1 MIAEIP
7 LVFDCAGDQLVGV
20 LHAGSKEAMTGVVI
34 VVGGPQYRV
43 GAHRQFVLM
52 ARAFAAAGTPVLR
65 FDYRGMGDS
74 DGNVRSFDAVSKD
87 IDVAISCLVTRTP
100 SVKNIVLL
108 GLCDAASANLIYVS
122 RHDSVGGLILINP
135 WVRTIES
142 EAKSYL
148 RYYYFQRLIQRSFW
162 RKVIRGDLGFV
173 NSFRD
178 FVRSLQFARGQ
189 TEYVSNAAE
198 SAEAHYL
205 TRMLAGLKRFHGPI
219 LFVTSGRDL
228 TAQEFLDLCKAR
240 GAWKH
245 AISSPHSCHY
255 RLRGADHTMSSRSDL
270 RATID
275 TCLEWIESFKV
286 GQISN

>member
-1 MIAEIP
+1 MTAETP
-7 LVFDCAGDQLVGV
+7 LVFDCAGNRLVGI
-20 LHAGSKEAMTGVVI
+20 LHAGSKEATTGVVI

-74 DGNVRSFDAVSKD
+74 DGNVRSFDSVSKD

-100 SVKNIVLL
+100 SVKHIVLL

-122 RHDSVGGLILINP
+122 SHDSVGGLILINP

-148 RYYYFQRLIQRSFW
+148 RHYYLQRLMQRSFW
-162 RKVIRGDLGFV
+162 RKVIRGDLGIS

-178 FVRSLQFARGQ
+178 FVRSLQLARGRTQ
-189 TEYVSNAAE
+189 YVSNAAE
-198 SAEAHYL
+198 SVDAHYL
-205 TRMLAGLKRFHGPI
+205 TRMLAGLKRFQGPI

-228 TAQEFLDLCKAR
+228 TAQEFLDLCKAS

-245 AISSPHSCHY
+245 AISSLNSCHHHF
-255 RLRGADHTMSSRSDL
+255 RGADHTMSSRSDL
-270 RATID
+270 RATTD
-275 TCLEWIESFKV
+275 ACLEWIESVKV
-286 GQISN
+286 GQISD